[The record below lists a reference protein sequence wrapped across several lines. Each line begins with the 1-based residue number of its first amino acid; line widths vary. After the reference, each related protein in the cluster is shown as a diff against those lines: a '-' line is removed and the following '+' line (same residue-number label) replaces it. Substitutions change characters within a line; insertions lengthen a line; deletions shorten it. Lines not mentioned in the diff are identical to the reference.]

1 MSGAM
6 EDRTEILRQFM
17 KLANISSFQILSDR
31 TGVSRRAIDTLRK
44 GNAATLKYSNLA
56 KLAEILNIEVN
67 ELIAQFIPPDLSPDP
82 SRNPDLNLDLNLD
95 LNPDLQDANDNA
107 DASIVTIAN
116 LRTEYQRLQQKLEH
130 QTQELRSQFER
141 ETFYQLESLLLQL
154 PSAAHAA
161 QNNPNM
167 LAKNIL
173 PLWRPLEQLLQKWGI
188 TTIGFVGAEV
198 AYDPQNHQ
206 LMEGSDRIE
215 EGVLAIVR
223 YVGYRKGEKL
233 LYRAR
238 VATITE
244 LSPRSEI

>member
-31 TGVSRRAIDTLRK
+31 AGVSRRAIDTLRK

-56 KLAEILNIEVN
+56 KLAEILNIEVT
-67 ELIAQFIPPDLSPDP
+67 ELIAQFIPSDLSSDPD
-82 SRNPDLNLDLNLD
+82 RNPDLNLNLD
-95 LNPDLQDANDNA
+95 LQAPNDNA
-107 DASIVTIAN
+107 DASSSTIAN

-154 PSAAHAA
+154 PSAAYAA

-188 TTIGFVGAEV
+188 TAIGAVGAEV

-206 LMEGSDRIE
+206 LMEGSERIE
-215 EGVLAIVR
+215 EGDLAIVR

-238 VATITE
+238 VAIITE
-244 LSPRSEI
+244 LSPRGEI